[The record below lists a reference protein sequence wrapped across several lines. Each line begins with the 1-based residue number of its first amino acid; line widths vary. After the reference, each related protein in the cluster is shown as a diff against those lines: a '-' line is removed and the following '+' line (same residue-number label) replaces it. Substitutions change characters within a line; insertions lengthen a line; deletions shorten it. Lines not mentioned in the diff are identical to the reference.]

1 MEKIMKVKIPFS
13 FEVLYLGME
22 NQEITRS
29 GDKYIFRIM
38 LVAAKKAITKKGLKA
53 DAPNREDWVEVMFNI
68 YRMEKLTFSTRLKTE
83 TFKNYWE
90 NWVNFVSPL
99 RADFVQ

>member
-1 MEKIMKVKIPFS
+1 M
-13 FEVLYLGME
+13 LG
-22 NQEITRS
+22 
-29 GDKYIFRIM
+29 
-38 LVAAKKAITKKGLKA
+38 AAKKAITSKWLNI
-53 DAPNREDWVEVMFNI
+53 DAPKMEDWVEVMLII

-90 NWVNFVSPL
+90 NWANFVSQL

>member
-1 MEKIMKVKIPFS
+1 MQIPLTFD
-13 FEVLYLGME
+13 VLYLGKE

-29 GDKYIFRIM
+29 GEKYLFRIM
-38 LVAAKKAITKKGLKA
+38 LVAAKKAITRKWLKI
-53 DAPNREDWVEVMFNI
+53 DVPKMEDWVEVMLII

-83 TFKNYWE
+83 TFKKYWE
-90 NWVNFVSPL
+90 NWVNFLSPL

>member
-1 MEKIMKVKIPFS
+1 MEKILKVKIPFS
-13 FEVLYLGME
+13 FEVLYLGKE

-29 GDKYIFRIM
+29 GDKYIYRIM
-38 LVAAKKAITKKGLKA
+38 LVAAKKAITKKWFKT
-53 DAPNREDWVEVMFNI
+53 DAPNREDWVEV
-68 YRMEKLTFSTRLKTE
+68 TRLKTE